1 MEIARQTA
9 AWDVN
14 PETRAQVQEVI
25 ARGNVEE
32 IEKMFGSRLEFGTA
46 GLRGPMGPGPN
57 AMNDLV
63 VIQAA
68 QVRAH
73 TIKAKLFLHVV
84 CVRRDLLCIWS
95 MCLVTLASFA
105 VL

>member
-25 ARGNVEE
+25 ARGNFEE

-73 TIKAKLFLHVV
+73 TLGVNLVLHVV
-84 CVRRDLLCIWS
+84 RVCRDLLFIWS
-95 MCLVTLASFA
+95 MCLATPASFA
-105 VL
+105 AL